1 MLDPIQELM
10 DEHRVIE
17 QVLTALEAAAELEEI
32 SFGFYER
39 AADFIATFA
48 DRCHHGKEEDRLF
61 PALEKKGIPRD
72 GGPIGVMCSEHQI
85 GRGHVR
91 RMRELIAG
99 GDLAA
104 LKQTSLEYVG
114 LLRQHI
120 HKEDNILFPMGR
132 NCLDASELAALRRGF
147 DEVEQEGQYH
157 ARYTKVARELL
168 AEVGIDA

>member
-17 QVLTALEAAAELEEI
+17 QVLTALEAAASREEI
-32 SFGFYER
+32 SFEFYEK
-39 AADFIATFA
+39 AANFIATFA
-48 DRCHHGKEEDRLF
+48 DRCHHSKEEDRLF
-61 PALEKKGIPRD
+61 PALERKGIPRE

-85 GRGHVR
+85 ARGHVR

-99 GDLAA
+99 GDLPA
-104 LKQTSLEYVG
+104 LKQTSLEYSA

-120 HKEDNILFPMGR
+120 QKEDQILFPMGR
-132 NCLDASELAALRRGF
+132 DRLEAPELEALRRGF

-157 ARYTKVARELL
+157 ARYTKVATELL
-168 AEVGIDA
+168 AAVGIDA